1 MKQASVSSTDQ
12 RGGKRRAICRLAA
25 KPPEKRNNR
34 RLCLV
39 PIRAASARARYTYTA
54 TLGVGPTPERPLHG
68 PTADKHTLSLAPL
81 LPIFAFYRFGG
92 KRRSLIVET
101 ARLQQYLMGSPRS
114 WSRFSAFCVT
124 PVTS

>member
-25 KPPEKRNNR
+25 KPPEKRDNR

-54 TLGVGPTPERPLHG
+54 TLGVGPTPERHSMVRM
-68 PTADKHTLSLAPL
+68 PTSIRSRRHLS
-81 LPIFAFYRFGG
+81 
-92 KRRSLIVET
+92 
-101 ARLQQYLMGSPRS
+101 YLF
-114 WSRFSAFCVT
+114 SRFIGEPRIAGPEAGGCPF
-124 PVTS
+124 